1 MDDAALLIAELL
13 ARRWL
18 PRNHPRVKRALVDAE
33 LFASIEQRLAQVGLR
48 FMDSIYADY
57 VSVALLPTAQLS
69 VLGESGLNTNNNIEL
84 PRDAQALL
92 VVLWALI
99 ILPKRERQTSRTEEA
114 DLGQNDMFPGAKP
127 LPVARLVSPLI
138 SYKALLEDYGPQLGK
153 KLRLDANLKLLER
166 HGFITRK
173 QDEIGEGPLLDVLL
187 DYDVLAPRILNGAL
201 ADVLA
206 RERSEQEA
214 LEAQAAQALQNAAA
228 NDAPDNAADDAA
240 PAPAS
245 ASLPAAAPI
254 PVAQSKSKARAKP
267 VVAAVEPDPEPEPE
281 PEFADEPPAGSYEAS
296 VTEPEIATDVEA
308 NIESA
313 IDDFELPPR
322 DSDAPP
328 SQPKEH

>member
-166 HGFITRK
+166 HGFITRR
-173 QDEIGEGPLLDVLL
+173 QDEIAEGPMLDVLL
-187 DYDVLAPRILNGAL
+187 DYDVLAPRILDGAL
-201 ADVLA
+201 ADVLL
-206 RERSEQEA
+206 RERAGASSE
-214 LEAQAAQALQNAAA
+214 AATEE
-228 NDAPDNAADDAA
+228 
-240 PAPAS
+240 
-245 ASLPAAAPI
+245 
-254 PVAQSKSKARAKP
+254 KP
-267 VVAAVEPDPEPEPE
+267 
-281 PEFADEPPAGSYEAS
+281 
-296 VTEPEIATDVEA
+296 
-308 NIESA
+308 
-313 IDDFELPPR
+313 
-322 DSDAPP
+322 
-328 SQPKEH
+328 